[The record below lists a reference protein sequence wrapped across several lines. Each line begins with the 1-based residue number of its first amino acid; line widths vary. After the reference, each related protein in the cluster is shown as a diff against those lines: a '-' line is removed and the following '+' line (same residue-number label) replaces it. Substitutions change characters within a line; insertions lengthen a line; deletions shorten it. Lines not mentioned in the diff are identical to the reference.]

1 MIKYRQEHR
10 WNVSNTIAY
19 AIGAM
24 QVEVL
29 TGLKIVA
36 KCINEDVD
44 EDEQVKCRLGAF
56 AAAGATTHDFT
67 IGMTQWKR

>member
-1 MIKYRQEHR
+1 
-10 WNVSNTIAY
+10 
-19 AIGAM
+19 M